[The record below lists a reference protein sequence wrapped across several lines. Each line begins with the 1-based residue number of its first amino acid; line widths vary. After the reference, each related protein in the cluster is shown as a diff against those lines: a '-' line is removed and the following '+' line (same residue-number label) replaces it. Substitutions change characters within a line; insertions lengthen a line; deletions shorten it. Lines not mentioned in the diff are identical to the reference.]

1 MVLLNKTMM
10 CGGLVIL
17 APGSP
22 LQVLFAILI
31 MMFHLLFVLKL
42 APYVKDSED
51 WSAFLSTLG
60 LCLLSLGAYSMM
72 VELGPDQMETIGVVT
87 TVLPLVCIG
96 SVVFIMVFVDCGLW
110 QRLCGKQMNKNNTN
124 GKASAT
130 QVQPIGSGGIEK
142 KINGKDEQENV
153 NALKSWGT
161 KS

>member
-72 VELGPDQMETIGVVT
+72 IELDPHQLETIGVVT
-87 TVLPLVCIG
+87 TLLPLMCIG
-96 SVVFIMVFVDCGLW
+96 SVIFIMIFVDCGLW
-110 QRLCGKQMNKNNTN
+110 QHLCGKRMKNKKNNN
-124 GKASAT
+124 AT
-130 QVQPIGSGGIEK
+130 QVQPVGSGRIGK
-142 KINGKDEQENV
+142 NINDWEEEDSV
-153 NALKSWGT
+153 ALKSWGK

>member
-31 MMFHLLFVLKL
+31 MMFHLLIVLKL

-72 VELGPDQMETIGVVT
+72 IELDPHQLETIGVVT
-87 TVLPLVCIG
+87 TLLPLMCIG
-96 SVVFIMVFVDCGLW
+96 SVILIMVFVDCGLW
-110 QRLCGKQMNKNNTN
+110 HHLYGKWAKNKKKNN
-124 GKASAT
+124 AT
-130 QVQPIGSGGIEK
+130 QVEPIDSDRIGEN
-142 KINGKDEQENV
+142 INDREEQDIA
-153 NALKSWGT
+153 ALKSWGK

>member
-31 MMFHLLFVLKL
+31 MLFHLLLVLKL

-72 VELGPDQMETIGVVT
+72 IELDPNQMDIIGVVT
-87 TVLPLVCIG
+87 TVLLLLCIC

-110 QRLCGKQMNKNNTN
+110 QRLCGKRMDKKNTN
-124 GKASAT
+124 GKAST
-130 QVQPIGSGGIEK
+130 TKVQPIGNGGVRK
-142 KINGKDEQENV
+142 TFNNTDEQDNA
-153 NALKSWGT
+153 ALKSWGKRT
-161 KS
+161 

>member
-31 MMFHLLFVLKL
+31 MLFHLLIVMKL

-51 WSAFLSTLG
+51 WSAFFSTLG

-72 VELGPDQMETIGVVT
+72 IELDPHQLETIGVVT
-87 TVLPLVCIG
+87 TLLPLMCIG
-96 SVVFIMVFVDCGLW
+96 SVIFIMVFVDCVKTCPLC
-110 QRLCGKQMNKNNTN
+110 QRQ
-124 GKASAT
+124 
-130 QVQPIGSGGIEK
+130 
-142 KINGKDEQENV
+142 
-153 NALKSWGT
+153 
-161 KS
+161 

>member
-31 MMFHLLFVLKL
+31 MLFHLLIVLKL

-72 VELGPDQMETIGVVT
+72 IEDSHQLDTIGVVMT
-87 TVLPLVCIG
+87 LLPLMCIG
-96 SVVFIMVFVDCGLW
+96 SVIFIMVFVDCGLW
-110 QRLCGKQMNKNNTN
+110 QHLCGKGVKKKKNNN
-124 GKASAT
+124 AT
-130 QVQPIGSGGIEK
+130 QVQPIGSDRIGEN
-142 KINGKDEQENV
+142 INDREEQDIV
-153 NALKSWGT
+153 ALRSWGK

>member
-60 LCLLSLGAYSMM
+60 LCLLSLGALAMM
-72 VELGPDQMETIGVVT
+72 LEVDDDEMETIGVVT
-87 TVLPLVCIG
+87 TVLPLLCIS

-110 QRLCGKQMNKNNTN
+110 QRLCGKRMGKKKI
-124 GKASAT
+124 KASAT
-130 QVQPIGSGGIEK
+130 QVQPIGSGVVRK
-142 KINGKDEQENV
+142 TINDTEEQDNV
-153 NALKSWGT
+153 ALKSWG
-161 KS
+161 